1 MNMKKILMFGG
12 GILQKMYMEY
22 GIPVYVYMTAEEFN
36 MSNMMLAIQECIN
49 NKQR

>member
-1 MNMKKILMFGG
+1 MFGG

-36 MSNMMLAIQECIN
+36 IPCFFML
-49 NKQR
+49 

>member
-22 GIPVYVYMTAEEFN
+22 GIPVYVYD
-36 MSNMMLAIQECIN
+36 
-49 NKQR
+49 RRRV